1 MKTYCITYHETYA
14 ENYEVE
20 ANSPEEAEQ
29 ILRER
34 ISNGKESAPDQCQD
48 SWCDVQELKGV

>member
-20 ANSPEEAEQ
+20 ANSPDEAEQ

-34 ISNGKESAPDQCQD
+34 IANGKESAPEQCQD
-48 SWCDVQELKGV
+48 SWCNIAEL

>member
-20 ANSPEEAEQ
+20 ANSPDEAEQ

-34 ISNGKESAPDQCQD
+34 IAN
-48 SWCDVQELKGV
+48 